1 MYRPSQFQV
10 SGFGVSA
17 DVPRIT
23 PREFY
28 YFCASTQITL
38 FGISAYVRRK
48 FPRDFYH
55 FAHLRTIQCFG
66 ITIVWSFCGRTQK
79 NSACLLPFCA
89 STHKSVFWSFCGY
102 TQILLLL
109 KCDSCLENT
118 LDVLINQNRSFC
130 GHTQILQIWMKN

>member
-38 FGISAYVRRK
+38 FGISADVRRK
-48 FPRDFYH
+48 TAQDYFH
-55 FAHLRTIQCFG
+55 FSAPTQVK
-66 ITIVWSFCGRTQK
+66 IVWSFCGSTQK
-79 NSACLLPFCA
+79 NSACLLPFCT
-89 STHKSVFWSFCGY
+89 STQNSVFWSFCVY